1 MLKQQDA
8 PALQRVRLTVVV
20 PATNYPPTLDRCLD
34 AIQRA
39 NAGPEQL
46 VVIDGPS
53 SSGPADA
60 RNRGAAQATGDV
72 LVFVDADVE
81 VRPDAFERFREAFR
95 TDPSLTAVFGSYDD
109 EPDAQGHVS
118 TFRNLLHHHVHQEA
132 AGPAETF
139 WAGLGAIRRDAFLD
153 VGGFDDARFPNP
165 SIEDIELGMRLV
177 AGGASILLDP
187 LIQGK
192 HLKKW
197 TLVEMI
203 RTDFA
208 VRGVPWVGLLL
219 RNRQAP
225 LHLNL
230 GWRHRLSAACAVTL
244 LVGIGSRR
252 PRTATGAVVGLV
264 ALNHRF
270 YRLLLQKRGAVE
282 ASLGPPLH
290 AVHHVAGASAVP
302 VGAAKYLL
310 ERLRARRAAANRTRM
325 RR

>member
-1 MLKQQDA
+1 MLKQENDA
-8 PALQRVRLTVVV
+8 TRTQPRLTVVV
-20 PATNYPPTLDRCLD
+20 PATNCPPTLARCLD

-39 NAGPEQL
+39 DDGPDQL
-46 VVIDGPS
+46 IVVDRPS
-53 SSGPADA
+53 SSGPAAA

-81 VRPDAFERFREAFR
+81 VHPDAFERFRAAFR
-95 TDPSLTAVFGSYDD
+95 ADPGLTAVFGSYDD
-109 EPDAQGHVS
+109 EPDARGHVS

-132 AGPAETF
+132 AGPAGTF
-139 WAGLGAIRRDAFLD
+139 WAGLGAIRRNAFLE
-153 VGGFDDARFPNP
+153 VGGFDERRFPNP

-177 AGGASILLDP
+177 AGGASILLEP
-187 LIQGK
+187 RIQGK

-244 LVGIGSRR
+244 LAGVGSRR
-252 PRTATGAVVGLV
+252 PRTAAVGVLGLL

-270 YRLLLQKRGAVE
+270 YRLVLRKQGAVG
-282 ASLGPPLH
+282 ASLALPLH

-302 VGAAKYLL
+302 VGAGKYLL
-310 ERLRARRAAANRTRM
+310 ERLRAHKGAGRRN
-325 RR
+325 